1 MAASAIFISF
11 LFLLTTYYL
20 SQTSYIDFKMWDVDT
35 VTAADFTVEYQIP
48 AKVWED
54 FLKLPEANHHD
65 SKATAFENYLR
76 TEFEK
81 IVTL

>member
-1 MAASAIFISF
+1 
-11 LFLLTTYYL
+11 
-20 SQTSYIDFKMWDVDT
+20 MWDVDT